1 MPENDKSPMN
11 TGIIFDLDGVLVTT
25 DDLHFR
31 AWQRLAGEENIPFSR
46 EINHRQR
53 GIGRMESLDVL
64 LEQAVRKYRDDEKRA
79 LADRKNSYYGEMLK
93 TLTPDDALPGAR
105 RLLRE
110 LRARHIKVAV
120 ASASR
125 NTPIIMRQV
134 DLFKE
139 VDAVADGNDVTRSK
153 PDPAVFLLAAQKI
166 GQPPSRCVVVEDA
179 PAGIEGGRRAGMAVF
194 AIGPRTRHPDV
205 AHVADSLTAVTVD
218 DLLAALPPSA
228 ASPLSDDQGASSRT
242 RAT

>member
-1 MPENDKSPMN
+1 MDV
-11 TGIIFDLDGVLVTT
+11 GIIFDLDGVLVTT

-31 AWQRLAGEENIPFSR
+31 AWQRLAREENIPFSR

-64 LEQAVRKYRDDEKRA
+64 LEQAGRKYRDDEKREM
-79 LADRKNSYYGEMLK
+79 ADRKNSYYCEMLK

-105 RLLRE
+105 RILRE
-110 LRARHIKVAV
+110 LRDRNIKVAV

-134 DLFKE
+134 DLAGE
-139 VDAVADGNDVTRSK
+139 VDAIADGNEVTRSK

-166 GQPPSRCVVVEDA
+166 ERIPAHCVVIEDA

-194 AIGPRTRHPDV
+194 AIGPRSRHPDV
-205 AHVADSLTAVTVD
+205 LHIAETLVSVTVD
-218 DLLAALPPSA
+218 DLLA
-228 ASPLSDDQGASSRT
+228 PLKPAHGRKQEY
-242 RAT
+242 